1 MGNSSCYSGFGDDED
16 GFYSVYRGVFESLAE
31 EDYVFMPDRKKED
44 TFPNFGDSKSDYE
57 EVTGPF
63 YAFWSSFCTSKSYVW
78 VEKYDTRDA
87 PDRYTRKAME
97 KENGKLTQAAK

>member
-1 MGNSSCYSGFGDDED
+1 MNPHMIYFFYDPQ

-57 EVTGPF
+57 EVRTI
-63 YAFWSSFCTSKSYVW
+63 SFSMFLS
-78 VEKYDTRDA
+78 
-87 PDRYTRKAME
+87 
-97 KENGKLTQAAK
+97 N